1 MDKAIF
7 TTLSHFQNYIEE
19 NNINSKSEFRRK
31 NKYLLD
37 KFYRVVPKEQHDKLI
52 FNNNNYKKFGNT
64 FLTVTDFQ
72 NFIEANNIERP
83 SDFKKLFPKIY
94 DRLCRILTPENKKK
108 LIYKRKKNSYEDID
122 DINKLQE
129 FINNNNIH
137 SRKELHYCFSGLYVK
152 FANQLDK
159 VSFIKNNFSLGE
171 NCLIN
176 LFNKNNIKYIT
187 QKTYPDLKNTLP
199 LRYDFYLPEYN
210 ILIEHHGEGHFRKG
224 KYYSEEL
231 LINDKHKYEYANDHN
246 IPILYYTIYVSTYKK
261 FGYFCNVITDDKT
274 LIEEIKRIRLTT

>member
-83 SDFKKLFPKIY
+83 SDFKKI
-94 DRLCRILTPENKKK
+94 I
-108 LIYKRKKNSYEDID
+108 S
-122 DINKLQE
+122 
-129 FINNNNIH
+129 
-137 SRKELHYCFSGLYVK
+137 
-152 FANQLDK
+152 
-159 VSFIKNNFSLGE
+159 
-171 NCLIN
+171 
-176 LFNKNNIKYIT
+176 
-187 QKTYPDLKNTLP
+187 
-199 LRYDFYLPEYN
+199 
-210 ILIEHHGEGHFRKG
+210 
-224 KYYSEEL
+224 
-231 LINDKHKYEYANDHN
+231 
-246 IPILYYTIYVSTYKK
+246 
-261 FGYFCNVITDDKT
+261 
-274 LIEEIKRIRLTT
+274 